1 MIVVVG
7 SPLLAP
13 SSGDGPSLAL
23 GAGALIAGAAG
34 AGGASVQLV
43 GKVGDDPAGDAVL
56 LALARAGVG
65 HAAVLRDPT
74 RATPIVGL
82 RDEAEDAVAEV
93 DAAPAQRAADGSPL
107 PLDPADLALALGYL
121 NGFAVLVMADPAGP
135 ASMAVAAEAAAY
147 AGAALVV
154 LVAAGTAVID
164 MPPEATVIG
173 VPDDDRDGVFA
184 GTVGAFAAALD
195 AGDAPSAALRTAA
208 AAVGWEPV
216 RG

>member
-1 MIVVVG
+1 
-7 SPLLAP
+7 
-13 SSGDGPSLAL
+13 
-23 GAGALIAGAAG
+23 
-34 AGGASVQLV
+34 VQLV

-74 RATPIVGL
+74 RATPIVGV
-82 RDEAEDAVAEV
+82 RDEAEDEFAEV

-121 NGFAVLVMADPAGP
+121 NGFAVLVIADPVGP
-135 ASMAVAAEAAAY
+135 ASMLVAAEAAAY

-154 LVAAGTAVID
+154 LVAAGTAMID
-164 MPPEATVIG
+164 ITAEATVIG
-173 VPDDDRDGVFA
+173 VPDDDPDGVFA

-195 AGDAPSAALRTAA
+195 AGDAPSVALRTAA